1 MKDREELLSCWFD
14 DDEGERMRLS
24 VVSISSRA
32 FLMVSPKR
40 RRRRRSVEGG
50 GGSGEYMPLFV
61 IDLLHGVRVGSRDC
75 KGDILGCRRFLLLL
89 LLQHN
94 AKKVA
99 IYNFEIM
106 SHGFDQWQQTWY
118 AKLQQQYVEGTCDQV
133 WRFVLLLGW
142 RVWTCFAYRLKFPM
156 AERRRCVREER
167 RTCCKCT
174 SR

>member
-1 MKDREELLSCWFD
+1 MKDRWELLSCWFD
-14 DDEGERMRLS
+14 DDDGERMRLS
-24 VVSISSRA
+24 VVSFLSRA
-32 FLMVSPKR
+32 FRMVSS

-50 GGSGEYMPLFV
+50 SGEYMLLFV
-61 IDLLHGVRVGSRDC
+61 IDLLHGVKVGSRDW

-89 LLQHN
+89 LLQQN

-106 SHGFDQWQQTWY
+106 SHGFDQWSQTWY
-118 AKLQQQYVEGTCDQV
+118 AKLRQQYVEETCDRV

-142 RVWTCFAYRLKFPM
+142 RVWTCFVHRLKFPM
-156 AERRRCVREER
+156 AKRRRCVREGR

-174 SR
+174 GR